1 MRRCLTVRWWLRMQ
15 LDIPPGDFDGYV
27 FDLDGT
33 LIDTMPLHFI
43 AWSEAMKRAGLPVP
57 LSEDLFYSLG
67 GVPTRRVAEL
77 FGEHYKM
84 PLNAD
89 AVSHVKELLYLERIA
104 QVERIEAVVAF
115 ARNAAKTKPVA
126 IATGGQPE
134 IAIPAIRAAGLNDIF
149 KVVITP
155 NDVPPGRGKPEPDMF
170 VLAAQRIGVDP
181 KKCLAFEDAEPGIQA
196 ALAAGMKV
204 VRVASRVV

>member
-1 MRRCLTVRWWLRMQ
+1 MQ

-67 GVPTRRVAEL
+67 GVPTRRVAEI

-84 PLNAD
+84 PINAD

-115 ARNAAKTKPVA
+115 ARKVAKTHPVA
-126 IATGGQPE
+126 IATGGQPA
-134 IAIPAIRAAGLNDIF
+134 IALPALRAAGLDDIF

-155 NDVPPGRGKPEPDMF
+155 DDVPPGRGKPEPDMF

-181 KKCLAFEDAEPGIQA
+181 KKCLAFEDAEPGIRA

>member
-1 MRRCLTVRWWLRMQ
+1 MQ

-89 AVSHVKELLYLERIA
+89 AVSHVKELLYLERID

-115 ARNAAKTKPVA
+115 ARKVAKTKPVA

-134 IAIPAIRAAGLNDIF
+134 IALPALKAAGLDDIF

-196 ALAAGMKV
+196 ALAAGMQV
-204 VRVASRVV
+204 VRVASRVG

>member
-1 MRRCLTVRWWLRMQ
+1 MQ

-33 LIDTMPLHFI
+33 LIDTMPLHFL

-77 FGEHYKM
+77 FGEHYRH
-84 PLNAD
+84 PIDAD
-89 AVSHVKELLYLERIA
+89 GVSHVKELLYLERIA

-115 ARNAAKTKPVA
+115 AREVAKTKPVA

-134 IAIPAIRAAGLNDIF
+134 IAIPAIKAAGLDDIF

-196 ALAAGMKV
+196 ATAAGMKV
-204 VRVASRVV
+204 VRVASRVG

>member
-1 MRRCLTVRWWLRMQ
+1 MQ

-67 GVPTRRVAEL
+67 GVPTRRVAEI
-77 FGEHYKM
+77 FGEHYKL
-84 PLNAD
+84 PINAD
-89 AVSHVKELLYLERIA
+89 AVSHVKEALYLERIA

-115 ARNAAKTKPVA
+115 ARKVAKTKPVA

-134 IAIPAIRAAGLNDIF
+134 IALPALKAAGLDDIF

-155 NDVPPGRGKPEPDMF
+155 DDVPPGRGKPEPDMF

-181 KKCLAFEDAEPGIQA
+181 KKCLAFEDAEPGIRA
-196 ALAAGMKV
+196 ALAAGMQV

>member
-1 MRRCLTVRWWLRMQ
+1 MQ

-33 LIDTMPLHFI
+33 LIDTMPLHFL

-77 FGEHYKM
+77 FGEHYRH
-84 PLNAD
+84 PIDAD

-115 ARNAAKTKPVA
+115 AREVAKTKPVA

-134 IAIPAIRAAGLNDIF
+134 IAIPAIKAAGLDDIF

-196 ALAAGMKV
+196 ATAAGMKV

>member
-1 MRRCLTVRWWLRMQ
+1 MQ
-15 LDIPPGDFDGYV
+15 LDIPAGDFDGYV

-77 FGEHYKM
+77 FGEHYKL
-84 PLNAD
+84 PINAD
-89 AVSHVKELLYLERIA
+89 SVSHVKELLYLERID

-134 IAIPAIRAAGLNDIF
+134 IALPALKAAGLDDIF

>member
-1 MRRCLTVRWWLRMQ
+1 MQ
-15 LDIPPGDFDGYV
+15 LDIPAGDFDGYV

-33 LIDTMPLHFI
+33 LIDTMPLHFL

-84 PLNAD
+84 PVNAD
-89 AVSHVKELLYLERIA
+89 AVSHVKELLYLERID

-115 ARNAAKTKPVA
+115 ARKVAKTKPVA
-126 IATGGQPE
+126 IATG
-134 IAIPAIRAAGLNDIF
+134 A
-149 KVVITP
+149 
-155 NDVPPGRGKPEPDMF
+155 
-170 VLAAQRIGVDP
+170 
-181 KKCLAFEDAEPGIQA
+181 
-196 ALAAGMKV
+196 
-204 VRVASRVV
+204 

>member
-1 MRRCLTVRWWLRMQ
+1 MQ
-15 LDIPPGDFDGYV
+15 LDIPAGDFAGYI

-77 FGEHYKM
+77 FGEHYKLS
-84 PLNAD
+84 LNAD
-89 AVSHVKELLYLERIA
+89 AVSHVKEQLYLERIA
-104 QVERIEAVVAF
+104 QVERIEAVTTF
-115 ARNAAKTKPVA
+115 ARKVAKTRPVA

-134 IAIPAIRAAGLNDIF
+134 IALPALRAAGLDDIF
-149 KVVITP
+149 KVVVTP

-170 VLAAQRIGVDP
+170 ILAAERIGVDP
-181 KKCLAFEDAEPGIQA
+181 KKCLAFEDAEPGIRA
-196 ALAAGMKV
+196 ATAAGMKV
-204 VRVASRVV
+204 VRVASRAS

>member
-1 MRRCLTVRWWLRMQ
+1 MQ

>member
-1 MRRCLTVRWWLRMQ
+1 MQ

-77 FGEHYKM
+77 FGEHYKH
-84 PLNAD
+84 PIDAD
-89 AVSHVKELLYLERIA
+89 AVSHVKELLYLERID

-115 ARNAAKTKPVA
+115 ARKVAKTKPVA

-134 IAIPAIRAAGLNDIF
+134 IALPALKAAGLDDIF

>member
-1 MRRCLTVRWWLRMQ
+1 MQ

-43 AWSEAMKRAGLPVP
+43 AWAEAMKRAGLPVP

-77 FGEHYKM
+77 FGEHYKH
-84 PLNAD
+84 PIDAD
-89 AVSHVKELLYLERIA
+89 AVSHVKELLYLERID

-115 ARNAAKTKPVA
+115 ARKVAKTKPVA

-134 IAIPAIRAAGLNDIF
+134 IALPALKAAGLEDIF

-181 KKCLAFEDAEPGIQA
+181 KKCLAFEDAEPGIKA

>member
-1 MRRCLTVRWWLRMQ
+1 MQ

-67 GVPTRRVAEL
+67 GVPTRRVAEI

-84 PLNAD
+84 PINAD

-115 ARNAAKTKPVA
+115 ARKVAKTHPVA
-126 IATGGQPE
+126 IATGGQPA
-134 IAIPAIRAAGLNDIF
+134 IALPALRAAGLDDIF

-155 NDVPPGRGKPEPDMF
+155 DDVPPGRGKPEPDMF

-181 KKCLAFEDAEPGIQA
+181 KKCLAFEDAEPGIRA
-196 ALAAGMKV
+196 ALAAGMQV

>member
-1 MRRCLTVRWWLRMQ
+1 MQ

-33 LIDTMPLHFI
+33 LVDTMPLHFI

-77 FGEHYKM
+77 FGEHYKL
-84 PLNAD
+84 PINAD
-89 AVSHVKELLYLERIA
+89 AVSHVKELLYLERID

-115 ARNAAKTKPVA
+115 ARKVAKTKTVA

-134 IAIPAIRAAGLNDIF
+134 IALPALRAAGLDDIF
-149 KVVITP
+149 
-155 NDVPPGRGKPEPDMF
+155 
-170 VLAAQRIGVDP
+170 
-181 KKCLAFEDAEPGIQA
+181 
-196 ALAAGMKV
+196 
-204 VRVASRVV
+204 

>member
-1 MRRCLTVRWWLRMQ
+1 
-15 LDIPPGDFDGYV
+15 
-27 FDLDGT
+27 
-33 LIDTMPLHFI
+33 
-43 AWSEAMKRAGLPVP
+43 MKRAGLPVP

-84 PLNAD
+84 PINAD
-89 AVSHVKELLYLERIA
+89 AVSHVKELLYLERID

-115 ARNAAKTKPVA
+115 ARKVAKTHPVA

-134 IAIPAIRAAGLNDIF
+134 IALPALRAAGLDDIF

-196 ALAAGMKV
+196 ATAAGMQV

>member
-1 MRRCLTVRWWLRMQ
+1 MQ

-77 FGEHYKM
+77 FGEHYKH
-84 PLNAD
+84 PIDAD
-89 AVSHVKELLYLERIA
+89 AVSHVKELLYLERID

-115 ARNAAKTKPVA
+115 ARKVAKTKPVA

-134 IAIPAIRAAGLNDIF
+134 IALPALRAAGLDDIF

>member
-1 MRRCLTVRWWLRMQ
+1 MQ

-77 FGEHYKM
+77 FGEHYKH
-84 PLNAD
+84 PIDAD
-89 AVSHVKELLYLERIA
+89 AVSHVKELLYLERID

-115 ARNAAKTKPVA
+115 ARKVAKTKPVA

-134 IAIPAIRAAGLNDIF
+134 IALPALRAAGLDDIF

-181 KKCLAFEDAEPGIQA
+181 KRCLAFEDAEPGIQA
-196 ALAAGMKV
+196 ATAAGMKV

>member
-1 MRRCLTVRWWLRMQ
+1 MQ
-15 LDIPPGDFDGYV
+15 LDIPAGDFDGYV

-67 GVPTRRVAEL
+67 GVPTRRVAEI
-77 FGEHYKM
+77 FGEHYQL

-89 AVSHVKELLYLERIA
+89 AVSHVKEALYLERIA

-115 ARNAAKTKPVA
+115 ARKVAKTKPVA

-134 IAIPAIRAAGLNDIF
+134 IALPALRAAGLDDIF

-181 KKCLAFEDAEPGIQA
+181 KKCLAFEDAEPGIKA

>member
-1 MRRCLTVRWWLRMQ
+1 MQ

-77 FGEHYKM
+77 FGEHYKL

-89 AVSHVKELLYLERIA
+89 SVSHVKELLYLERID

-115 ARNAAKTKPVA
+115 ARKVAKTKPVA

-134 IAIPAIRAAGLNDIF
+134 IALPALRAAGLDDIF

>member
-1 MRRCLTVRWWLRMQ
+1 MQ

-84 PLNAD
+84 PINAD

-104 QVERIEAVVAF
+104 QVERIEAVVSF
-115 ARNAAKTKPVA
+115 ARKVAKTKPVA

-134 IAIPAIRAAGLNDIF
+134 IALPALRAAGLDDIF

-170 VLAAQRIGVDP
+170 VLAAQRIGADP

-204 VRVASRVV
+204 VRVASRK